1 MNTSDLLRQ
10 RFVALQQEFGSM
22 VTPEPSKIRIE
33 VPLKEGVGQYR
44 FDIKKIVDNLREQSL
59 DRNDVFVPNYMGVMF
74 GFQNPEKP
82 QTMSLYPYAPV
93 VGEKFVAQEGFLSD
107 DANALYNGQ
116 LTLQIDNTMILNS
129 YPTENF
135 KHVPEEQGCVIY
147 DGAALTN
154 MGIQPEFTIKD
165 ACELV
170 IPRILIAGTRDI
182 KFIVN
187 FDGAGLQFDA
197 ANGVGEGATDLTPVL
212 VFYMDGFLLK
222 NGCEKGI
229 GVKDSVAPV
238 VGNW

>member
-10 RFVALQQEFGSM
+10 RFVALQNEFGSI

-59 DRNDVFVPNYMGVMF
+59 DRNDVFVPNYIGIMF
-74 GFQNPEKP
+74 GFQNPDKP

-93 VGEKFVAQEGFLSD
+93 VGDGLVAQEGFVTK

-135 KHVPEEQGCVIY
+135 KKVPEEQGCVIY
-147 DGAALTN
+147 DGTELTN

-182 KFIVN
+182 KFMVN

-197 ANGVGEGATDLTPVL
+197 TYGTGEDGVLTPVL